1 MGKSVSSVPAK
12 RSRTFVRIV
21 SMSRMKLLVVP
32 WLALAPASLH
42 AVTSA
47 WLAPQTPV
55 ELRLRQTISSADAR
69 VNDRVN
75 FEVIED
81 VKAGEI
87 VAIPAGSLAWGIVSE
102 ASPRGRLLKSGRLS
116 ISVRAVCLASGER
129 APLRGNPNGQPGREV
144 RETAEERDEPSNNIL
159 ALPALPVL
167 LFVYG
172 KDITIPE
179 GRTATAYIGQ
189 GINLDASRVENRGPN
204 TTCDRDSSLPVT
216 SAEGMEILSS
226 VSIRSTPAGA
236 EVTVDGRYLGNTPST
251 LRLPAGDHVLSI
263 TAAGY
268 KTWER
273 RIHLTPGGETNIA
286 ALLEIRPALTRPAT
300 ASPPPTVSEPEDK
313 R

>member
-1 MGKSVSSVPAK
+1 
-12 RSRTFVRIV
+12 VRIV
-21 SMSRMKLLVVP
+21 RMYRQNLFVLLC
-32 WLALAPASLH
+32 LASAPASVYG
-42 AVTSA
+42 VTSA

-55 ELRLRQTISSADAR
+55 ELRLKQTISSADAR

-87 VAIPAGSLAWGIVSE
+87 VAIPAGSLAWGVVSE

-129 APLRGNPNGQPGREV
+129 APLRGSPSGQPRREA
-144 RETAEERDEPSNNIL
+144 RETAAERDEPSSNIL

-179 GRTATAYIGQ
+179 GRTATAFIGQ

-204 TTCDRDSSLPVT
+204 TTCDRDSSVPVT
-216 SAEGMEILSS
+216 SAEGLEILSS
-226 VSIRSTPAGA
+226 VSIRSVPAGA
-236 EVTVDGRYLGNTPST
+236 EVTVDGRYLGNAPST
-251 LRLPAGDHVLSI
+251 LRLPAGDHVLTI
-263 TAAGY
+263 TAAGH

-273 RIHLTPGGETNIA
+273 RIHLTPGGDTNIA
-286 ALLEIRPALTRPAT
+286 ALLEPRPALTRPPA
-300 ASPPPTVSEPEDK
+300 APPPIVSGPDAK
-313 R
+313 Q